1 MQDENE
7 KKTIEELTA
16 GQKKIVKT
24 LYGVT
29 AVAIVAAVAAV
40 GAVAGQMFLK
50 DEPSEVK
57 ATSQTEAPVKPVVSK
72 TEKKPATVEE
82 AVAAKLNEKLAA
94 DPKTK
99 AYANVKADDL
109 KAAPVNPD
117 AIEGKNEDK
126 LSKRLE
132 EAILSVGKI
141 DRVVKLDFDDAHAVH
156 SDNGQILFM
165 SGNGRFVLVGDLID
179 VWQKKELKTIEEIA
193 EASSRIPVEDLG
205 LTPEG
210 MNTLTLGTGPKV
222 VSAFVDPHCGWCHR
236 LITEVKDDA
245 GLLKDYT
252 VNFYVVPALGAA
264 SNEVAKHLYCAK
276 ADPKQKLEAFI
287 EGPDKI
293 RALPRDEAC
302 DTRGYDQTLMTA
314 QLIGV
319 KGVPFVIAP
328 DGRSVEG
335 KPRSLRGFLEP
346 KATSQDTPAKP

>member
-1 MQDENE
+1 MDQETKQIEQPNP
-7 KKTIEELTA
+7 KQNKTIKTLATVGALVLAVNLALTA
-16 GQKKIVKT
+16 WLITKVPSTDHGK
-24 LYGVT
+24 
-29 AVAIVAAVAAV
+29 AEEAAA
-40 GAVAGQMFLK
+40 
-50 DEPSEVK
+50 
-57 ATSQTEAPVKPVVSK
+57 SQTEAYPEPAVLKDV
-72 TEKKPATVEE
+72 KKPASVEE

-109 KAAPVNPD
+109 KAAPVKPD

-132 EAILSVGKI
+132 EAIMSVGKI

-193 EASSRIPVEDLG
+193 DATSRIPVEDLG

-245 GLLKDYT
+245 QLLKDFT

-276 ADPKQKLEAFI
+276 ADGKQKLEAFI
-287 EGPDKI
+287 GGPDKI
-293 RALPRDEAC
+293 KALPRDEAC
-302 DTRGYDQTLMTA
+302 NTQGYDQTLMTA
-314 QLIGV
+314 QLLGV

-335 KPRSLRGFLEP
+335 KPRSLRNFLEP
-346 KATSQDTPAKP
+346 QTDAKAPAKP

>member
-1 MQDENE
+1 MQDEKE
-7 KKTIEELTA
+7 KQQLEEINAKQNKILKALT
-16 GQKKIVKT
+16 
-24 LYGVT
+24 
-29 AVAIVAAVAAV
+29 V
-40 GAVAGQMFLK
+40 GALVIAVNMAISGWLIYQTASK
-50 DEPSEVK
+50 NDSPKEAS
-57 ATSQTEAPVKPVVSK
+57 ASQTDVVSQPAVYNDLR
-72 TEKKPATVEE
+72 KPETVEE
-82 AVAAKLNEKLAA
+82 AVAAKINEKLAA

-109 KAAPVNPD
+109 KAAPVKPEP
-117 AIEGKNEDK
+117 IEGKNEDTI
-126 LSKRLE
+126 SKKLE
-132 EAILSVGKI
+132 EAILSAGKI
-141 DRVVKLDFDDAHAVH
+141 DRVVKLDFEDAHAVH

-193 EASSRIPVEDLG
+193 DASSRIPIEDLG

-210 MNTLTLGTGPKV
+210 MNTITLGEGPKV

-236 LITEVKDDA
+236 LVTEVKDDA
-245 GLLKDYT
+245 QLLKDYT

-287 EGPDKI
+287 AGPDKI
-293 RALPRDEAC
+293 RALPRNEAC
-302 DTRGYDQTLMTA
+302 DTKGYDQTLMTA

-335 KPRSLRGFLEP
+335 KPRSLRNFLEP
-346 KATSQDTPAKP
+346 QTNAKAPAKP